1 MAFCLMA
8 CASQPLSSALSSA
21 LPASTAPPL
30 SAASYRNQTFRE
42 GPTYVLECRD
52 AQTRLQYRYTPAS
65 GSLHDLEVVVAD
77 EPPFL
82 PSHYGGP
89 RFVVD
94 GRDIPI
100 WDTEPA
106 QFTHTARLID
116 QTRLQVDWRAQF
128 GQTVIDY
135 TYSLAIQGKT
145 LRLEVSSFSRAIGA
159 FTLDRSEQTPNARII
174 QIPYLP
180 WTNVLLYRRHFI
192 SAFFDWERTNASRL
206 EPMNDAISGQSVAFA
221 QTAWYLPNTA
231 GARHPL
237 QEVIYLT
244 VSDQLAE
251 VLPGAPAVT
260 SPYAASLAGQALLD
274 LWAERSFA
282 EDAGLIR
289 ALAQRGIPNLIV
301 VRHNWQRCGFDDC
314 YPSVLPANP
323 RWGGDAG
330 LIELSEAARQAGYR
344 FALHEN
350 YVDLYPNAED
360 YAPEWVA
367 LQSDGAP
374 APAWFNRTTGVQ
386 SVLLSPR
393 LSPQVAARFAPQ
405 IHRRYS
411 TSGVYLD
418 VSTAVNP
425 SEKVD
430 YNAAIPGNAQLRTAL
445 DAYRQLL
452 RDVRQAHRGPVIGE
466 GGHHSLYI
474 GAVDA
479 VVAEDSARQTPGAQI
494 PPIVHFDLLRLHPHL
509 ARFGVGFY
517 PWYFA
522 QDGQPK
528 WTAYT
533 DEEYYRYMAGEI
545 AFCHGAYIP
554 TPDSLGTTEQA
565 VAFIQREVT
574 LVTPVHRRCALA
586 SPRRIL
592 YRVNGEMSSVERALI
607 EEQPWQ
613 VFVEYNNG
621 LQVWVN
627 LHPTANWP
635 VTLSKA
641 PAWASYSALENG
653 VRRDF
658 VGAPATSSF
667 LLPPNGWLVIEPSP

>member
-1 MAFCLMA
+1 
-8 CASQPLSSALSSA
+8 
-21 LPASTAPPL
+21 
-30 SAASYRNQTFRE
+30 
-42 GPTYVLECRD
+42 VLEYRD
-52 AQTRLQYRYTPAS
+52 AQTRLHYRYTPAS
-65 GSLHDLEVVVAD
+65 GSLHDLEVAVAD
-77 EPPFL
+77 ELSFL

-100 WDTEPA
+100 WDIEPA

-116 QTRLQVDWRAQF
+116 QTTLQVDWRARF
-128 GQTVIDY
+128 GQTAIDY
-135 TYSLAIQGKT
+135 TYRFAIQGKT
-145 LRLEVSSFSRAIGA
+145 LRLEVSAPSRAIGA
-159 FTLDRSEQTPNARII
+159 FTLDRSEQTPNARVI

-180 WTNVLLYRRHFI
+180 WTNALLYGRHFI
-192 SAFFDWERTNASRL
+192 SAFFEWERTNASRI
-206 EPMNDAISGQSVAFA
+206 EPMNDAVSDQSIAFA

-251 VLPGAPAVT
+251 VLPGALTVA
-260 SPYAASLAGQALLD
+260 SPYTASLAGQALLD

-282 EDAGLIR
+282 EDAELIR
-289 ALAQRGIPNLIV
+289 ALARRGIPNLIV
-301 VRHNWQRCGFDDC
+301 VRHNWQRCGYDDC

-367 LQSDGAP
+367 LRSDGTP
-374 APAWFNRTTGVQ
+374 VPAWFNRTTGVQ
-386 SVLLSPR
+386 SVLLSP
-393 LSPQVAARFAPQ
+393 SHSSQVAARFAPE

-452 RDVRQAHRGPVIGE
+452 REVRQVHRGPVIGE

-479 VVAEDSARQTPGAQI
+479 VLAEDPARQTPGAHI
-494 PPIVHFDLLRLHPHL
+494 PPIVHFDLLRLHPRL
-509 ARFGVGFY
+509 VRFGVGFY
-517 PWYFA
+517 P
-522 QDGQPK
+522 
-528 WTAYT
+528 
-533 DEEYYRYMAGEI
+533 
-545 AFCHGAYIP
+545 
-554 TPDSLGTTEQA
+554 
-565 VAFIQREVT
+565 
-574 LVTPVHRRCALA
+574 
-586 SPRRIL
+586 
-592 YRVNGEMSSVERALI
+592 
-607 EEQPWQ
+607 
-613 VFVEYNNG
+613 
-621 LQVWVN
+621 
-627 LHPTANWP
+627 
-635 VTLSKA
+635 
-641 PAWASYSALENG
+641 
-653 VRRDF
+653 
-658 VGAPATSSF
+658 
-667 LLPPNGWLVIEPSP
+667 